1 MSGLMIYIIDE
12 LEITLIAC
20 YYPCTHIS
28 FLVPRFVVRI
38 AIIQVLRSQTTITC
52 SQNLNNQR
60 RVLSIK

>member
-28 FLVPRFVVRI
+28 FLVSLY
-38 AIIQVLRSQTTITC
+38 VL
-52 SQNLNNQR
+52 L
-60 RVLSIK
+60 